1 MRFALNYAMASIL
14 LLDDDSY
21 FRKLAIAA
29 LQPRHHVIF
38 EASRARDADALV
50 AQRKFD
56 CIIVDGLLPDADGM
70 SWINRFREKDEETP
84 ILFISAFWRND
95 AKVKQLQVSGTM
107 KKPVTPAQLVAKVEQ
122 ALRNQ
127 TAGAPRISPVPELPA
142 AASGELAQLTATFER
157 DLPKLLRGVSDA
169 VEQLRRT
176 PDSAPIRGVAQRR
189 AHQLAGTA
197 GSFGFTKLGEA
208 CAQLED
214 ALVGMGHS
222 FSADVTWAIIDNALT
237 SLGNAQVKV
246 ALSA

>member
-1 MRFALNYAMASIL
+1 MASIL
-14 LLDDDSY
+14 VIDDDSY

-29 LQPRHHVIF
+29 LQVRAHVVF
-38 EASRARDADALV
+38 EAPRAKDADALL

-95 AKVKQLQVSGTM
+95 AKVRALQVSGTL
-107 KKPVTPAQLVAKVEQ
+107 KKPVTASQLVTKVEQ
-122 ALRNQ
+122 SLRNQ
-127 TAGAPRISPVPELPA
+127 TGNVAPALELSA
-142 AASGELAQLTATFER
+142 QASGELAQLSAAFER

-176 PDSAPIRGVAQRR
+176 PESAPIRGVAQRR

-197 GSFGFTKLGEA
+197 GSFGFPKLGEA

-214 ALVGMGHS
+214 ALIGMVHS
-222 FSADVTWAIIDNALT
+222 PATEVTWAIVDDALKA
-237 SLGNAQVKV
+237 LGNAQMKV